1 MLDRLRNLFRRKPV
15 EAGASRHDMA
25 RSAFRSLLARYEA
38 AQSTEENG
46 RHWIGADGL
55 SADAANSPAVRRIL
69 RNRARY
75 EAVHNG
81 YFKRLV
87 NITADDSIGIG
98 PILQVLTRDR
108 DLNKFIE
115 EQFSEWCDAID
126 LGTKLHTMKRTRT
139 IDGEA
144 FGVLTTNRKL
154 ATAVKLDF
162 RLIEAERV
170 TSSSIM
176 PLTENEVDGIKL
188 DADGNPVSYSI
199 LRRHPGGPIPGMT
212 TDYDTWPARYVI
224 HYFRPERAEQHR
236 GICELLTAL
245 PLGNQLRRYTLATL
259 TAAEVA
265 ALLTL
270 MLESS
275 ADADPEEADVPFQT
289 LDIERGLMTTL
300 PSGVKPFQLKAE
312 QPTTVYPQ
320 FKREIVS
327 EMGAGYG
334 VPSNIA
340 TGDSSQHNFASAR
353 SDGNPYFNMIDIDRD
368 FTSRRVVEPIFSE
381 WLTEALTVADADYQ
395 INLRD
400 KLPRPS
406 VKHQWAYRVRQRD
419 IDETKKETARDIRLK
434 NGMTSY
440 QQEFAAEGLDWE
452 TAQEQQAEALGFQNV
467 AEYREFL
474 RNTLLPQPSPQ
485 SAPIDDSTGAKK

>member
-1 MLDRLRNLFRRKPV
+1 MP
-15 EAGASRHDMA
+15 SRAEMA
-25 RSAFRSLLARYEA
+25 RSALRSLMARYEA
-38 AQSTEENG
+38 AQSTDENG

-87 NITADDSIGIG
+87 NITADDVVGIG
-98 PILQVLTRDR
+98 PILQVLTADR
-108 DLNKFIE
+108 ALNKFIE
-115 EQFSEWCDAID
+115 SQFGEWADAID
-126 LGTKLHTMKRTRT
+126 LGTKLHTLKRSRT

-144 FGVLTTNRKL
+144 FGVLTTNPKL
-154 ATAVKLDF
+154 ATAVKLDL

-170 TSSSIM
+170 TSPSIL
-176 PLTENEVDGIKL
+176 PLTENEVDGIKF
-188 DADGNPVSYSI
+188 DADGNPLTYSI
-199 LRRHPGGPIPGMT
+199 LRRHPGGPIPGLT
-212 TDYDTWPARYVI
+212 TDHEEWPARFVI
-224 HYFRPERAEQHR
+224 HYFRPERPEQHR

-270 MLESS
+270 MLKSTAE
-275 ADADPEEADVPFQT
+275 ADPDEAEVPFQT

-300 PSGVKPFQLKAE
+300 PVGVEPFQLKAE

-320 FKREIVS
+320 FKREIVG
-327 EMGAGYG
+327 EMGAGG
-334 VPSNIA
+334 GIPSNIA

-368 FTSRRVVEPIFSE
+368 FTSRRVMDHIFRE
-381 WLTEALTVADADYQ
+381 WLTEALTVTDGDYLLE
-395 INLRD
+395 LRD

-406 VKHQWAYRVRQRD
+406 VKHQWTYRVRRRD
-419 IDETKKETARDIRLK
+419 IDSTKEETARDIRLK

-452 TAQEQQAEALGFQNV
+452 TVQEQQAQALGV
-467 AEYREFL
+467 PVEEYRRIL
-474 RNTLLPQPSPQ
+474 RESLFKQQMPQAQP
-485 SAPIDDSTGAKK
+485 APTDQREAA